1 LSKLTNSMQGLS
13 VLFVGYL
20 LAACNSDP
28 DLSAPVIEVLTRTD
42 FIDRLEANGELK
54 SAQNTAL
61 NVPGASFEQRQLEF
75 MIPDGSRV
83 QKGEVIARFK
93 SDSTRKEL
101 SQQEIELIR
110 NALRLVGEKAQANTA
125 AAQILTEQAAIQGDL
140 ELSERYADLD
150 ASASWVSKN
159 ELLDKLQDLGLLK
172 NKQSTASWRVEHQK
186 RRESAGSEVTLAQR
200 DSVQAIVD
208 RSRNSLAALELRAPH
223 DGVFRLNTNW
233 DGSKLQV
240 GGSTWAGDDFANLP
254 DLTSLVARFSIPQ
267 TEASG
272 LQIDQRVD
280 VRLAGTGDVI
290 SGKISRLGASA
301 SVRSRES
308 PVKYLEFDAS
318 FAADE
323 IARLQLTPGMA
334 VRGVIYRIETKL
346 ALTVPNTAL
355 RIEAKESEEANN
367 VSAPA
372 EMRGQ
377 RGSGMG
383 RPMAQG
389 ERGPGERGLGERGRS
404 APGAPEMPPSPAK
417 PAEPKTAMVQLADGS
432 ERTIQIGA
440 QGSARS
446 VVLSGLKE
454 GESIRV
460 LPAEND
466 APIDVAAGSKS

>member
-1 LSKLTNSMQGLS
+1 M
-13 VLFVGYL
+13 LFVAYL
-20 LAACNSDP
+20 LAACSNDP
-28 DLSAPVIEVLTRTD
+28 DASAPVVEVLTRAD
-42 FIDRLEANGELK
+42 FIDRLEAQGELK

-61 NVPGASFEQRQLEF
+61 NVPGASFEQRQLEY

-101 SQQEIELIR
+101 SQQEIELMR
-110 NALRLVGEKAQANTA
+110 NALRLAGEKAQANTA
-125 AAQILTEQAAIQGDL
+125 AAQILTEQAAIHGDL

-186 RRESAGSEVTLAQR
+186 RRESAGSEVTMAQR

-233 DGSKLQV
+233 DGTKLQV

-272 LQIDQRVD
+272 LQVGQRVD

-355 RIEAKESEEANN
+355 RIEAKESEETNN
-367 VSAPA
+367 DSDSSG
-372 EMRGQ
+372 MRGS
-377 RGSGMG
+377 RVTGMG
-383 RPMAQG
+383 RPMGQVV
-389 ERGPGERGLGERGRS
+389 RGPGELGR
-404 APGAPEMPPSPAK
+404 GAPNAAETPPPPPK
-417 PAEPKTAMVQLADGS
+417 PPEPKAAMVQLADGT

-460 LPAEND
+460 LRTETD
-466 APIDVAAGSKS
+466 APAGPPGVKS